1 MAARPPAADAARRPS
16 SAVADSMTA
25 LGRARL
31 FVLLGGLT
39 AFGPLSIDMYL
50 PALPA
55 IGRDLAASESLIQLT
70 LTACLIGLA
79 IGQVVAGPVSDALG
93 RRRPL
98 LIGVAGYVLA
108 SLLCAVA
115 PTAPILVALR
125 LLQGLAGAAGIVI
138 ARAIVR
144 DLYTGSAAAR
154 YFSRLILIFGI
165 APILAPVLGAQ
176 ILRFT
181 SWHGIFLALAIVTAL
196 LWLGA
201 ARALPETLPVE
212 RRRSGSLGD
221 TVQTFRR
228 LAADTWFLGYA
239 VSGGLGFGAMFAYIA
254 GSPFV
259 LQGIYHVSPQT
270 FSLIFGLNALGFVI
284 TSQIN
289 GSLVGRI
296 PPARLLTVGVTVTGV
311 AGLALLAVILI
322 GGLGLAAVLPPLF
335 VLVSSIGFVVPNAV
349 ALALSRHPEAAGT
362 GSALLGVIQSGIG
375 AAGAPLVGIAGISTA
390 LPMAA
395 VIATSGVG
403 AVLAG
408 LLTSIR
414 RGRGQSSSP
423 LAGEGGVADV
433 SA

>member
-1 MAARPPAADAARRPS
+1 MAVGKQAADDPRITRSAA
-16 SAVADSMTA
+16 AGSMTA

-50 PALPA
+50 PALPV
-55 IGRDLAASESLIQLT
+55 IGRDLAASESVIQLT

-98 LIGVAGYVLA
+98 LIGVAGYVVA
-108 SLLCAVA
+108 SLLCALA
-115 PTAPILVALR
+115 PTAAILVALR
-125 LLQGLAGAAGIVI
+125 LLQGLTGAAGIVI

-144 DLYTGSAAAR
+144 DLYSGSAAAR
-154 YFSRLILIFGI
+154 YFSRLILVMGL
-165 APILAPVLGAQ
+165 APILAPVVGAQ
-176 ILRFT
+176 LLRFT
-181 SWHGIFLALAIVTAL
+181 SWHGIFLVLALITAL

-221 TVQTFRR
+221 TLQTFRR
-228 LAADTWFLGYA
+228 LAADTQFIGYA
-239 VSGGLGFGAMFAYIA
+239 VAGGLAFGAMFAYIA

-259 LQGIYHVSPQT
+259 LQGIYGVSPQT

-289 GSLVGRI
+289 GSLVSRI
-296 PPARLLTVGVTVTGV
+296 PPATLLTMGITVTGV

-322 GGLGLAAVLPPLF
+322 GGLGLAAVLLPIF

-375 AAGAPLVGIAGISTA
+375 AAGAPLVGVAGIATA
-390 LPMAA
+390 LPMAI
-395 VIATSGVG
+395 VIAISGVG
-403 AVLAG
+403 AVVALLLA
-408 LLTSIR
+408 SAQR
-414 RGRGQSSSP
+414 RRAASM
-423 LAGEGGVADV
+423 VA
-433 SA
+433 

>member
-1 MAARPPAADAARRPS
+1 M
-16 SAVADSMTA
+16 ADSMT
-25 LGRARL
+25 LRGRARL

-79 IGQVVAGPVSDALG
+79 IGQVVAGPISDALG

-176 ILRFT
+176 IMRFT
-181 SWHGIFLALAIVTAL
+181 SWHGIFLALAVVTAL

-228 LAADTWFLGYA
+228 LAADTRFLGYA

-270 FSLIFGLNALGFVI
+270 FSLIFGLNAVGFVI

-322 GGLGLAAVLPPLF
+322 GGLGLAVVLPPLF

-362 GSALLGVIQSGIG
+362 GSALVGVIQSGIG
-375 AAGAPLVGIAGISTA
+375 AAGAPLVGIAGITTA
-390 LPMAA
+390 LPMAV

-403 AVLAG
+403 AVLAR

-414 RGRGQSSSP
+414 RERGQSSSP
-423 LAGEGGVADV
+423 LAEEGGVGDV

>member
-1 MAARPPAADAARRPS
+1 
-16 SAVADSMTA
+16 MTA

-55 IGRDLAASESLIQLT
+55 IGRDLAASESVIQLT

-98 LIGVAGYVLA
+98 LIGVAGYVVA
-108 SLLCAVA
+108 SLLCALA
-115 PTAPILVALR
+115 PTAAILVALR
-125 LLQGLAGAAGIVI
+125 LLQGLTGAAGIVI

-144 DLYTGSAAAR
+144 DLYSGSAAAR

-181 SWHGIFLALAIVTAL
+181 SWHGIFLALALVTAL

-201 ARALPETLPVE
+201 ALALPETLPLE
-212 RRRSGSLGD
+212 RRRSGGLSD
-221 TVQTFRR
+221 TVKTFRR
-228 LAADTWFLGYA
+228 LAADTPFLGYA
-239 VSGGLGFGAMFAYIA
+239 VSGGLAFGAMFAYIA

-259 LQGIYHVSPQT
+259 LQSIYHVSPQT

-289 GSLVGRI
+289 GSLVSRI
-296 PPARLLTVGVTVTGV
+296 PPARLLTVGVTVAGV
-311 AGLALLAVILI
+311 AGLALLAVILV
-322 GGLGLAAVLPPLF
+322 GGLGLAPVLLPLF

-375 AAGAPLVGIAGISTA
+375 AAGAPLVGIAGTTTA

-403 AVLAG
+403 AVLAR

-414 RGRGQSSSP
+414 RERDQSSSP
-423 LAGEGGVADV
+423 LAGEGGVGDV

>member
-1 MAARPPAADAARRPS
+1 
-16 SAVADSMTA
+16 MT
-25 LGRARL
+25 LRGRARL

-79 IGQVVAGPVSDALG
+79 IGQVVAGPISDALG

-176 ILRFT
+176 IMRFT
-181 SWHGIFLALAIVTAL
+181 SWHGIFLALAVVTAL

-228 LAADTWFLGYA
+228 LAADTRFLGYA

-259 LQGIYHVSPQT
+259 LQRIYHVSPQT
-270 FSLIFGLNALGFVI
+270 FSLIFGLNAVGFVI

-362 GSALLGVIQSGIG
+362 GSALVGVIQSGIG
-375 AAGAPLVGIAGISTA
+375 AAGAPLVGIAGITTA
-390 LPMAA
+390 LPMAV

-403 AVLAG
+403 AVLAR

-414 RGRGQSSSP
+414 RERGQSSSP
-423 LAGEGGVADV
+423 LAEEGGVGDV

>member
-1 MAARPPAADAARRPS
+1 M
-16 SAVADSMTA
+16 
-25 LGRARL
+25 

-55 IGRDLAASESLIQLT
+55 IGRDLAASESVIQLT

-98 LIGVAGYVLA
+98 LIGVAAYVLT

-144 DLYTGSAAAR
+144 DLYSGVAAAR

-181 SWHGIFLALAIVTAL
+181 SWHGIFLALAVVTAV

-212 RRRSGSLGD
+212 RRRSGSFGD

-228 LAADTWFLGYA
+228 LAADTPFLGYA

-259 LQGIYHVSPQT
+259 LQSIYHISPQT

-289 GSLVGRI
+289 GSLVSRI
-296 PPARLLTVGVTVTGV
+296 PPARLLTAGVTVTAV
-311 AGLALLAVILI
+311 AGLALLAVILV
-322 GGLGLAAVLPPLF
+322 GGLGLAAVLLPLF
-335 VLVSSIGFVVPNAV
+335 VLVSSVGFVVPNAV

-375 AAGAPLVGIAGISTA
+375 AAGAPLVGIAGIATA

-403 AVLAG
+403 AILAR
-408 LLTSIR
+408 LLTSMR
-414 RGRGQSSSP
+414 REGDQSSSP
-423 LAGEGGVADV
+423 RAGEGGVGGL

>member
-1 MAARPPAADAARRPS
+1 
-16 SAVADSMTA
+16 MTP
-25 LGRARL
+25 LWRARL

-55 IGRDLAASESLIQLT
+55 IGRDLAASESVIQLT

-98 LIGVAGYVLA
+98 LIGVAAYVLT

-144 DLYTGSAAAR
+144 DLYSGVAAAR

-181 SWHGIFLALAIVTAL
+181 SWHGIFLALAVVTAV

-212 RRRSGSLGD
+212 RRRSGSFGD

-228 LAADTWFLGYA
+228 LAADTPFLGYA

-259 LQGIYHVSPQT
+259 LQSIYHISPQT

-289 GSLVGRI
+289 GSLVSRI
-296 PPARLLTVGVTVTGV
+296 PPARLLTAGVTVTAV
-311 AGLALLAVILI
+311 AGLALLAVILV

-335 VLVSSIGFVVPNAV
+335 VLVSSVGFVVPNAV

-375 AAGAPLVGIAGISTA
+375 AAGAPLVGIAGIATA

-403 AVLAG
+403 AILAR
-408 LLTSIR
+408 LLTSMR
-414 RGRGQSSSP
+414 REGDQSSSP
-423 LAGEGGVADV
+423 RAGEGGVGGL